1 MQRSYPPLCGIV
13 QLTNS
18 DALCF
23 RNCGFT
29 NTNKGEVKM
38 EIKKVCVLGA
48 GLMGNGIAQVCA
60 QAGYEVTMR
69 DIEQRFVDG
78 GMNSIKKNL
87 NRDMEKGKITKE
99 QMESVL
105 GRIKPTL
112 DLKEAA
118 TGADIVV
125 EVVIEVMDVKK
136 KVYAELEEIVPKHCL
151 FFTNT
156 SGLSITEM
164 ASVTKRPDKVIGTHF
179 FNPVPVMKLL
189 EIICCYQTS
198 AETLETAKAW
208 GKKIGKE
215 VIIVK
220 EAPAFVVNRILCVML
235 NEAFYVLDQGLASAE
250 DIDKGM
256 MLGCNHPIGPLALAD
271 LVGLETLLR
280 IMDDMYREL
289 GDKYRPAPLLRK
301 LVRAGNFGR
310 KSGRGVYDYS
320 KK

>member
-1 MQRSYPPLCGIV
+1 MKI
-13 QLTNS
+13 
-18 DALCF
+18 
-23 RNCGFT
+23 
-29 NTNKGEVKM
+29 E
-38 EIKKVCVLGA
+38 KVCVLGA

-60 QAGYEVTMR
+60 LAGYDVALR

-78 GMNSIKKNL
+78 GMKTIQKNL
-87 NRDMEKGKITKE
+87 AREVEKGKMT
-99 QMESVL
+99 QVHMDTVL

-118 TGADIVV
+118 TNADIVV

-136 KVYAELEEIVPKHCL
+136 KVYAELEEIVPERCL

-164 ASVTKRPDKVIGTHF
+164 AAITKRPDRFIGTHF

-189 EIICCYQTS
+189 EIIRGHQTS
-198 AETLETAKAW
+198 DETLQTAREW
-208 GKKIGKE
+208 GTKIGKD
-215 VIIVK
+215 VIVVK
-220 EAPAFVVNRILCVML
+220 EAPAFVVNRILCTML
-235 NEAFYVLDQGLASAE
+235 NEAFFVLDEGLATAE

-256 MLGCNHPIGPLALAD
+256 VLGCNHPIGPLALAD
-271 LVGLETLLR
+271 LVGNETLLR
-280 IMDDMYREL
+280 VIEGLHREL
-289 GDKYRPAPLLRK
+289 GDKYRPAPILRK

-310 KSGRGVYDYS
+310 KTGKGVYDYS

>member
-1 MQRSYPPLCGIV
+1 
-13 QLTNS
+13 
-18 DALCF
+18 
-23 RNCGFT
+23 
-29 NTNKGEVKM
+29 M

-198 AETLETAKAW
+198 VETLETAKAW

>member
-1 MQRSYPPLCGIV
+1 
-13 QLTNS
+13 
-18 DALCF
+18 
-23 RNCGFT
+23 
-29 NTNKGEVKM
+29 M

-99 QMESVL
+99 QMEAVI

-136 KVYAELEEIVPKHCL
+136 KVYEELEEIVPKHCL

-215 VIIVK
+215 VIIAK
-220 EAPAFVVNRILCVML
+220 EAPAFVVNRILCTML
-235 NEAFYVLDQGLASAE
+235 NEAFFVLDEGLASPE

-256 MLGCNHPIGPLALAD
+256 VLGCNHPIGPLALAD
-271 LVGLETLLR
+271 LVGLDTLLR
-280 IMDDMYREL
+280 IMEGLQREL

-301 LVRAGNFGR
+301 IVRAGNFGR

>member
-1 MQRSYPPLCGIV
+1 
-13 QLTNS
+13 
-18 DALCF
+18 
-23 RNCGFT
+23 
-29 NTNKGEVKM
+29 M
-38 EIKKVCVLGA
+38 EIKKICVLGA

-60 QAGYEVTMR
+60 QAGFEVTMR

-78 GMNSIKKNL
+78 GMNAIKKNL
-87 NRDMEKGKITKE
+87 GRDLEKGKITKE
-99 QMESVL
+99 QMDAVL

-118 TGADIVV
+118 AGADVVV

-136 KVYAELEEIVPKHCL
+136 KVYAELEEIVPPHCL

-164 ASVTKRPDKVIGTHF
+164 ASVTRRPDKFIGTHF

-189 EIICCYQTS
+189 EIICGYQTS
-198 AETLETAKAW
+198 PETLEIAKAW
-208 GKKIGKE
+208 GRKIGKD
-215 VIIVK
+215 VIVVK
-220 EAPAFVVNRILCVML
+220 EAPAFVVNRILCTML
-235 NEAFYVLDQGLASAE
+235 NEAFYVLDEGLATPE

-256 MLGCNHPIGPLALAD
+256 VLGCNHPIGPLALAD
-271 LVGLETLLR
+271 LVGLDTLLR
-280 IMDDMYREL
+280 IMEGLQREL

-301 LVRAGNFGR
+301 LVRAGNLGR
-310 KSGRGVYDYS
+310 KSGKGVYDYA

>member
-1 MQRSYPPLCGIV
+1 
-13 QLTNS
+13 
-18 DALCF
+18 
-23 RNCGFT
+23 
-29 NTNKGEVKM
+29 M

-48 GLMGNGIAQVCA
+48 GLMGSGIAQVCA
-60 QAGYEVTMR
+60 QAGYEVSMR

-118 TGADIVV
+118 TGADVVV

-136 KVYAELEEIVPKHCL
+136 KVYAELEEIVPAHCL

-198 AETLETAKAW
+198 TETLETAKAW

-271 LVGLETLLR
+271 LVGLDTLLR